1 MEKLTEGIRLIP
13 TNLFM
18 DVLFLYYLGI
28 KKKKKPHQPGYFH
41 NSILKGYFEMEI
53 RKIEKKN
60 QL

>member
-28 KKKKKPHQPGYFH
+28 KKKAPPAWLF
-41 NSILKGYFEMEI
+41 S
-53 RKIEKKN
+53 
-60 QL
+60 